1 MKRYNCH
8 NCFDRDK
15 KQCFPEKRMECE
27 LRVPI
32 GWQMV
37 DDERKLAGFHT
48 VMTAFNLQVETYP
61 DGNFSIVQGRVR

>member
-15 KQCFPEKRMECE
+15 KKCFPEKKMECE

-37 DDERKLAGFHT
+37 DSERKLAGFHS
-48 VMTAFNLQVETYP
+48 VMKAFNLRIETYP
-61 DGNFSIVQGRVR
+61 NGDFAIVGG